1 MAAQNEAL
9 GQLHAALRAY
19 ELVYSATREETVLAW
34 GAANDATM
42 ARFSAVRRASDE
54 TLKREFGEM
63 YTTRDTEFSE
73 MMARPN
79 HSVSVLQRRT
89 AFRRMMRRRTTFTR
103 TMRRRAAFTRITMR
117 RRAAF
122 RHITRR
128 QNAQFREIRA
138 RALVRMA
145 RAEADARTELEA
157 ASTKRDTALDAAA
170 ARWNARYSAIVV
182 QLDEIADA
190 ITKPSYLSVFVAAI

>member
-63 YTTRDTEFSE
+63 CTTTDTEFSE

-103 TMRRRAAFTRITMR
+103 TMRRRAAF
-117 RRAAF
+117 
-122 RHITRR
+122 RHTTRR